1 MARTLLIADADV
13 ILLDLCQHSFTAQG
27 YQVETASTGLDCLA
41 KLRQCQPDLLILD
54 WALPWGGGDG
64 VIAQMRQD
72 VLLPRVPVILTL
84 PATAPERPEELV
96 ESPVLSCVRK
106 PFRTR
111 HLLQEVQSIESLAPA
126 REPG

>member
-1 MARTLLIADADV
+1 MTRTLLIADADV
-13 ILLDLCQHSFTAQG
+13 ILLDLCRHTFADQG

-64 VIAQMRQD
+64 VIAHLRQD

-84 PATAPERPEELV
+84 PATGPEMPDELV

-111 HLLQEVQSIESLAPA
+111 RLLQEVQSIESLTLA